1 MGRNTA
7 WLSEKQ
13 VGVLDWIKDGCPSNG
28 PEVEYGRRITARA
41 LHRRGLVTIKGSG
54 ASWTASITKPGLAWQ
69 EAHPE
74 AKLGEAQVDD
84 LIGRV
89 QAADGRLELP
99 GGRDIETAYKE
110 LVRISDQSPTRPK
123 GWRLKLHN
131 AGSWADPR
139 HEVVLVRH
147 FDDLVEAVP
156 VPVPRH
162 VARYHPTIRA
172 FLSEKKSH
180 EVRKAYLDRAAHI
193 LQALADEAPRRGLT
207 VLSAEQARSVVDR
220 HQYQTIGGCRLALR
234 SSEGVYAIRI
244 KELSASPGNL
254 ELVVYGPGASY
265 DGDRYR
271 DTKTISVEDRLPQLF
286 RALEIYRLR
295 AELRVDERER
305 EAAER
310 RRRWEAEMA
319 EARVRH
325 DERARWDAF
334 EQCSSDW
341 HAVNRHREFL
351 AAARDA
357 LVMYQGQ
364 ERDGIVAHLDFAERR
379 LDQLDP
385 IGNPERILPEI
396 PDPKPDD
403 LKPYLHG
410 WSPYGPDSSVW

>member
-1 MGRNTA
+1 M
-7 WLSEKQ
+7 
-13 VGVLDWIKDGCPSNG
+13 D
-28 PEVEYGRRITARA
+28 
-41 LHRRGLVTIKGSG
+41 
-54 ASWTASITKPGLAWQ
+54 PG
-69 EAHPE
+69 
-74 AKLGEAQVDD
+74 
-84 LIGRV
+84 
-89 QAADGRLELP
+89 
-99 GGRDIETAYKE
+99 
-110 LVRISDQSPTRPK
+110 
-123 GWRLKLHN
+123 
-131 AGSWADPR
+131 
-139 HEVVLVRH
+139 
-147 FDDLVEAVP
+147 LVEAVP

-162 VARYHPTIRA
+162 VTRYHPTIRA

-180 EVRKAYLDRAAHI
+180 EVSKAYLDRAAHI
-193 LQALADEAPRRGLT
+193 LQAIADEAPRRGLT

-234 SSEGVYAIRI
+234 SSERVYAIRI
-244 KELSASPGNL
+244 KELSTSPGNL
-254 ELVVYGPGASY
+254 ELVVYGPGASF

-295 AELRVDERER
+295 AELRVHERER

-310 RRRWEAEMA
+310 RRRWEAAMA

-325 DERARWDAF
+325 DERAHWDAF

-341 HAVNRHREFL
+341 HALNRHREFL

-357 LVMYQGQ
+357 LVSYQGE
-364 ERDGIVAHLDFAERR
+364 ERDAIVAHLDSAERR

-385 IGNPERILPEI
+385 IGNPKRILPEI

>member
-1 MGRNTA
+1 MGRNAA

-13 VGVLDWIKDGCPSNG
+13 VGVLDWIKDGCPSVD
-28 PEVEYGRRITARA
+28 PEVDYGRRITARA

-69 EAHPE
+69 EAHP
-74 AKLGEAQVDD
+74 AKLGDAQVDD

-89 QAADGRLELP
+89 QAAGGRLGLP
-99 GGRDIETAYKE
+99 GGRDVETANKE
-110 LVRISDQSPTRPK
+110 LVRISDRSPTRPK
-123 GWRLKLHN
+123 GWRLKLYN
-131 AGSWADPR
+131 AGSWAEPR
-139 HEVVLVRH
+139 YEVVLVRH

-162 VARYHPTIRA
+162 VTRYHPTIRA
-172 FLSEKKSH
+172 FVSEKKSH
-180 EVRKAYLDRAAHI
+180 EEVSKAYLDRAARI
-193 LQALADEAPRRGLT
+193 FQAIADEAPRRGIT
-207 VLSAEQARSVVDR
+207 VLTAEQARSVVDR
-220 HQYQTIGGCRLALR
+220 HQYQTIRGCRLALR
-234 SSEGVYAIRI
+234 SSEDVYAIRI

-265 DGDRYR
+265 NGDRYR

-295 AELRVDERER
+295 AELRVHERER

-310 RRRWEAEMA
+310 RRRWEAAMA
-319 EARVRH
+319 EARVRQ

-334 EQCSSDW
+334 EQSSSDW

-364 ERDGIVAHLDFAERR
+364 EREGIVAQLAFAELR

-396 PDPKPDD
+396 RDPKPDD

-410 WSPYGPDSSVW
+410 WSPYGPDSSV